1 MPRCDS
7 PPAGRNGVGGASRLA
22 QSTDNRGPRSQAMT
36 PRFLHLWMSAAAIA
50 LFAGSALACPP
61 GQKRGSS
68 AASVSSTSDQV
79 SSDRV
84 LSKPS
89 KFRSMVLEQFDATNN
104 GRLDSKERAA
114 ANRALSAKGG
124 GPAIEA
130 LRKQAIAEFDTNH
143 NGKLEKT
150 EIHKA
155 LNTVNAGG
163 NAKVA
168 AKDSSKRSLSSEG
181 QTAANELKQQ
191 MTINGITTTS
201 GQIQTLENLLTN
213 GSTLTPA
220 ETALIQSLLT
230 QLLSQ
235 TASTST
241 TIPATLTA
249 GTGTTSTGTNSSGTG
264 STMCSGGSQGSS
276 SGSGSSGTGTG
287 SSGTS
292 TASTARSS
300 NNQNANGNLLTG
312 GGPGGGGNGFGGFAG
327 GFRGFRGR

>member
-1 MPRCDS
+1 
-7 PPAGRNGVGGASRLA
+7 
-22 QSTDNRGPRSQAMT
+22 MT
-36 PRFLHLWMSAAAIA
+36 PRFSHLWMSSAAIA

-89 KFRSMVLEQFDATNN
+89 KFRSMVLEQFDANNN

-143 NGKLEKT
+143 NGKLDKT

-155 LNTVNAGG
+155 LNTVNAAG

-181 QTAANELKQQ
+181 QAAANELKQQ
-191 MTINGITTTS
+191 MTINGITSTS

-213 GSTLTPA
+213 GSSTLTPA

-249 GTGTTSTGTNSSGTG
+249 GTGTTSTSANSSGTG